1 MHTPPGALRARKWI
15 FATGALTG
23 LGIVLA
29 ALVILSPLTAARNDL
44 RHVANDDI
52 PVQGQLGALRT
63 TLLNWQVFF
72 ERHIDNIAPG
82 TTPTPSQLASGA
94 LLAQT
99 QQDQETTLA
108 NGLRGIARSSDAR
121 DVDAAMKTLG
131 AALEKMTPIAVG
143 SLVPAATRARLV
155 ENERTAL
162 ERLWNL
168 TTALD
173 EHLAADL
180 TAVHAEAADD
190 HLGRGRTTLLIG
202 IGLDLL
208 LVLGTAFIFGRRAG
222 RQERVQRLDVQR
234 RAYEARLLRA
244 LEMTKTEPVV
254 YDVIG
259 ASLHDSVRDLSVEML
274 IADSSRAHFRRAL
287 TNNGEFDGCGVVSPL
302 DCPAATGGQALMFPS
317 SGALDACPHLKDRPS
332 GPCSAACL
340 PVSIAGRAVGVTYA
354 VGRDGI
360 PPSETD
366 LEALNFTSRRGCD
379 RIAMLRAFA
388 TSETQART
396 DPLTGLLNRRS
407 LEHRVRDLRREGTPY
422 SLAYGDL
429 DHFKILNDTYGHDA
443 GDRALRLFARVLR
456 DSIRPNDIAAR
467 YGGEEFVIVLP
478 DCGTDVAVVVLE
490 RVRERLTLALTAGHV
505 PSFTVTFGVASTAYA
520 TEYDEIVAIA
530 DRALLDAKSAGRNR
544 VVAADFPGAD
554 REPIEQI

>member
-1 MHTPPGALRARKWI
+1 MHTQPRALDSRKWI

-23 LGIVLA
+23 AAIVLA
-29 ALVILSPLTAARNDL
+29 SLVILSPLTAARNDL
-44 RHVANDDI
+44 RRAAN
-52 PVQGQLGALRT
+52 PLPGQLGALRT
-63 TLLNWQVFF
+63 TLLHFQIFL
-72 ERHIDNIAPG
+72 ERNVDDIAPG
-82 TTPTPSQLASGA
+82 TPPTPTELASGA
-94 LLAQT
+94 LLTQT
-99 QQDQETTLA
+99 QKDQATTVA
-108 NGLRGIARSSDAR
+108 NGLRGMARSSDAR
-121 DVDAAMKTLG
+121 ALDAAMTALG
-131 AALEKMTPIAVG
+131 AALDKMTPIAVG
-143 SLVPAATRARLV
+143 SFVPLATRARIV
-155 ENERTAL
+155 ESERTAL

-168 TTALD
+168 TTAL
-173 EHLAADL
+173 EKHLADDD
-180 TAVHAEAADD
+180 TATDAAADD
-190 HLGRGRTTLLIG
+190 HLGRARTALLIAV
-202 IGLDLL
+202 GLDLL
-208 LVLGTAFIFGRRAG
+208 LVLGTAFVFGRRAG
-222 RQERVQRLDVQR
+222 RQARARRLEVQRQ
-234 RAYEARLLRA
+234 AYEARLLRA
-244 LEMTKTEPVV
+244 LEMTRTEPVV

-259 ASLHDSVRDLSVEML
+259 ESLHDSVRDLSVEML

-287 TNNGEFDGCGVVSPL
+287 SNNGEFDGCGVVSPL
-302 DCPAATGGQALMFPS
+302 DCPAAAGGQTLVFPS

-340 PVSIAGRAVGVTYA
+340 PVSIAGRTVGVTHA

-366 LEALNFTSRRGCD
+366 LEALNFTSRRGSD

-429 DHFKILNDTYGHDA
+429 DHFKILNDTYGHEA
-443 GDRALRLFARVLR
+443 GDRALRLFSRVLR

-478 DCGTDVAVVVLE
+478 DCGTDVAVGVLE

-530 DRALLDAKSAGRNR
+530 DRALLDAKAAGRNR
-544 VVAADFPGAD
+544 VVAAEFPGAG
-554 REPIEQI
+554 RQPIEQI